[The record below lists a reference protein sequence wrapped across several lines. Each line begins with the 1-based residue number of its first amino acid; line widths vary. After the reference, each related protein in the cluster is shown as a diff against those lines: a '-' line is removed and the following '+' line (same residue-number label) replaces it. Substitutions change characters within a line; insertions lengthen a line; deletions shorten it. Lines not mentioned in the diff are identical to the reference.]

1 MLLMLAWPFLGR
13 WVRQQGKQGS
23 PALNSQEQESMGAG
37 SWSEALVGKG
47 QTSLAPPA
55 PGPPSSVIIKE
66 KTNQEKGS
74 TLPSRKSCHSANSQM
89 NV

>member
-55 PGPPSSVIIKE
+55 PRTTILGDCKRE
-66 KTNQEKGS
+66 NQPRE
-74 TLPSRKSCHSANSQM
+74 RKHSPLQE
-89 NV
+89 VWQFC